1 MNDTPQRLTWHGA
14 EPTPWDGPDLRGW
27 LRVAWRGPMLVLAML
42 GALIILLVLRPFERR
57 VWGLERPLTSRI
69 TRAACRA
76 GLAILGPRLRV
87 AGEPMAGH
95 GAMVA
100 NHSSWLDIFALNA
113 RASVYFVSK
122 AEVADWPG
130 IGWLARATGTVFIRR
145 DRREA
150 TAQVRLLRER
160 LAHGHRLVFFP
171 EGTSTDG
178 RRVLPF
184 KPTLFAAFLSPDQP
198 DLEIQP
204 VSLVYRAPETAESRF
219 YGWWGDM
226 DFGPHMLRMLSTR
239 RHGVIEVI
247 YHPALRVADHPDRK
261 ALARTLE
268 GQVRAGL
275 DAAGALSRS
284 QPAIAEA

>member
-1 MNDTPQRLTWHGA
+1 MTWHGA
-14 EPTPWDGPDLRGW
+14 DPAAWDGPGLAGW
-27 LRVAWRGPMLVLAML
+27 LRVAWRGPLLIVVML
-42 GALIILLVLRPFERR
+42 GALLVSLALRPLERR
-57 VWGLERPLTSRI
+57 IWGLSRPVTSRI
-69 TRAACRA
+69 TQAACRA
-76 GLAILGPRLRV
+76 GLFVLRLRLRV
-87 AGEPMAGH
+87 TGQPMQGH

-122 AEVADWPG
+122 AEVASWPG

-160 LAHGHRLVFFP
+160 LARGHRLVFFP

-184 KPTLFAAFLSPDQP
+184 KATLFAAFLSPDQP

-204 VSLVYRAPETAESRF
+204 VSVVYRAPDGAEPRF

-226 DFGPHMLRMLSTR
+226 AFGPHMLRMLSTR
-239 RHGVIEVI
+239 RHGEIGLI
-247 YHPALRVADHPDRK
+247 YHAPLRVADHPDRK
-261 ALARTLE
+261 ALARALE
-268 GQVRAGL
+268 AQVRAGL
-275 DAAGALSRS
+275 DRSDALDD
-284 QPAIAEA
+284 QPAMAEA